1 MSRGLEYYAKENSAI
16 NINPNIITY
25 ELEQKKNTQKEKKD
39 TNMNEY
45 SSLSTVDDREEQTN
59 LRKTEKFEI
68 KT

>member
-1 MSRGLEYYAKENSAI
+1 MFRGLEYYAKENSSR
-16 NINPNIITY
+16 NNNPNHTTY
-25 ELEQKKNTQKEKKD
+25 ELEQKKNTKKETRD

-45 SSLSTVDDREEQTN
+45 SSLSTMDDRDEQTN